1 MKRRLSDWWEAKRP
15 RVLSAIVW
23 SLVRLLGSTLRVRQ
37 ERVPEPLTTD
47 GQKAVIVLWHGCTL
61 APVNLYRG
69 RRYWALISLSR
80 DGEIQNHIFQRFGF
94 QTIRGSTGRG
104 GLRGALE
111 AARKVR
117 DGGVLCF
124 TPDGPRGPHRE
135 VQPGVLLI
143 AQKSGAPIYPVGVSA
158 RPCRFLPTWDHYMI
172 PLPFAEV
179 WLVFGDAI
187 HVADGLSSE
196 EMEQKRLEIQ
206 AALAA
211 VQSRA
216 ETCAGVSADVA
227 V

>member
-1 MKRRLSDWWEAKRP
+1 MKERLHRWWDARRP
-15 RVLSAIVW
+15 RLLSAVVW
-23 SLVRLLGSTLRVRQ
+23 LLVCLLGSTFRVRQ
-37 ERVPEPLTTD
+37 ENVPEPLRTD
-47 GQKAVIVLWHGCTL
+47 GQKAVMMLWHGCTL

-104 GLRGALE
+104 GLRAALE

-135 VQPGVLLI
+135 VQPGVLMI

-158 RPCRFLPTWDHYMI
+158 RPCRFIPTWDHYMI
-172 PLPFAEV
+172 PAPFARV

-187 HVADGLSSE
+187 VVEDGLTPD
-196 EMEQKRLEIQ
+196 EMEQKRHQIQ
-206 AALAA
+206 AALAE
-211 VQSRA
+211 VQARA
-216 ETCAGVSADVA
+216 ESYAGTA
-227 V
+227 